1 MDNKSIFEK
10 WNKSVDLQGL
20 KADIKTAS
28 ENQGGNFVDVPAD
41 KYEVKLAKAE
51 VRATKNGDPMA
62 TLQFKILEGEYKGQY
77 IWMNQVI
84 TQGFQ
89 IHIMDEFLNS
99 LDTGVQI
106 DFEDYS
112 QYNDLL
118 MDISEECESQKLSY
132 ALNYGVNAKGYKTF
146 EIEEVFEG

>member
-99 LDTGVQI
+99 LDTGVHI

-118 MDISEECESQKLSY
+118 MDISEECENQKLSY

-146 EIEEVFEG
+146 KIEEVFEG

>member
-77 IWMNQVI
+77 IWINQVI